1 GAQGWPPARSR
12 ATPPRDSPRSAG
24 NERRAR
30 SLSGLRRTS
39 WDWVELQA
47 EMARTG
53 LLELPAGRT
62 PRGGGLGLAAE
73 RPLGGPAD
81 RPLRRRARG
90 QGLGQ
95 RRLRPRRAVAGG
107 HALGEAHA
115 EQGGLPVDPRGARR
129 PGRPRGR
136 HGLAPAHGHRG
147 DPARPMA
154 YNALVAGC
162 ATASDWAKALDCFGE
177 MRLVML
183 DPDADSDRR
192 GVMSAFARGS
202 NTLQAE
208 AWYESMLNASLLPA
222 PTVRHFGVLIGSCV
236 RAGHAARAAGWLRGM
251 RGARVEP
258 DCGCWWTCF
267 NGVLQ
272 AYSRDHDVEMVESLL
287 KENGQQRPGARRRV
301 V

>member
-1 GAQGWPPARSR
+1 RCPRVAAGAVAGDAPPRQPEIGRQRAAGSKPLGFAEDFLGLGGAAGGDGPHGPPRASGRAHPQRPPARAR
-12 ATPPRDSPRSAG
+12 GRPATAG
-24 NERRAR
+24 GRRR
-30 SLSGLRRTS
+30 
-39 WDWVELQA
+39 
-47 EMARTG
+47 
-53 LLELPAGRT
+53 GRGGRCR
-62 PRGGGLGLAAE
+62 RGGGLGLAAE

-192 GVMSAFARGS
+192 ANRGPDIHCRRSPSTSRSGARGS
-202 NTLQAE
+202 PPRIG
-208 AWYESMLNASLLPA
+208 ASGAALCRAPRASWEGSPA
-222 PTVRHFGVLIGSCV
+222 PLRRV
-236 RAGHAARAAGWLRGM
+236 RAWLRAVM
-251 RGARVEP
+251 PAP
-258 DCGCWWTCF
+258 CF
-267 NGVLQ
+267 
-272 AYSRDHDVEMVESLL
+272 A
-287 KENGQQRPGARRRV
+287 P
-301 V
+301 

>member
-192 GVMSAFARGS
+192 ANRGPDIHCRRSPSTSRSGARGS
-202 NTLQAE
+202 PPRIG
-208 AWYESMLNASLLPA
+208 ASGAALCRAPRASWEGSPA
-222 PTVRHFGVLIGSCV
+222 PLRRV
-236 RAGHAARAAGWLRGM
+236 RAWLRAVM
-251 RGARVEP
+251 PAP
-258 DCGCWWTCF
+258 CF
-267 NGVLQ
+267 
-272 AYSRDHDVEMVESLL
+272 A
-287 KENGQQRPGARRRV
+287 P
-301 V
+301 